1 MNFID
6 IYLIQQISIFII
18 ATSSISFN
26 KKMYVFVNA
35 IDYGKVL
42 TIPCQPYDTVS
53 SVKTKIEL
61 AMGGPGVVPEE
72 IIDSLNYLGTTLSC
86 VNTLASYGIKDSA
99 YLNMGKALIKK
110 ADPKAQPPQVQ
121 PQQMQYPQ
129 VNIF

>member
-1 MNFID
+1 LFD
-6 IYLIQQISIFII
+6 SHLIF
-18 ATSSISFN
+18 
-26 KKMYVFVNA
+26 KMYIFVNA
-35 IDYGKVL
+35 MDYGKVL

-61 AMGGPGVVPEE
+61 AMGGPGSVPED

-110 ADPKAQPPQVQ
+110 PDPKAPQTQ
-121 PQQMQYPQ
+121 PQPQAQQPQYGYP
-129 VNIF
+129 VNTFKSFIFLNIFIQSI